1 MKKEIKEV
9 KVKLFSKVQI
19 EVFPPLGIH
28 KIVNGKVV
36 LATKQDV
43 IKDKEGKLLS
53 VKSNWHDARGQKKR
67 SIDFKKDQNIEVYPF
82 QLEWPTVKDLLEREL
97 VIRVEA
103 TKPDAKQFGTDEAQ
117 KKTLMAKAEELG
129 LKPRANATVESL
141 RTKIQ
146 EHLAAEKEKE
156 EKTE

>member
-9 KVKLFSKVQI
+9 KVKLYSKVQL
-19 EVFPPLGIH
+19 EVFPPMTLG
-28 KIVNGKVV
+28 KKDVV
-36 LATKQDV
+36 
-43 IKDKEGKLLS
+43 KDKEGKLLS

-67 SIDFKKDQNIEVYPF
+67 SIEFNKNKNVDVYEF
-82 QLEWPTVKDLLEREL
+82 QLEWPTVKQLIEREL
-97 VIRVEA
+97 VIKVVA

-117 KKTLMAKAEELG
+117 KKTLMAKSEELG

-146 EHLAAEKEKE
+146 EHLAIEKEKE
-156 EKTE
+156 SKKE